1 MQHGSTLYNLGV
13 SYYAY
18 GTIKTGRKVY
28 GYFYKLSKPAT
39 VEQIEAIR
47 KEYPYVETHRSQSQ
61 YAPELTASV
70 LMFPSKAQ
78 LKRQG
83 V

>member
-1 MQHGSTLYNLGV
+1 MQHGSTLYKHGIN
-13 SYYAY
+13 YYAH
-18 GTIKTGRKVY
+18 GTIKAERKIY

-39 VEQIEAIR
+39 IEQLEALR
-47 KEYPYVETHRSQSQ
+47 AEFPQLETRRSVSQ

-70 LMFPSKAQ
+70 LVFPSKAQ